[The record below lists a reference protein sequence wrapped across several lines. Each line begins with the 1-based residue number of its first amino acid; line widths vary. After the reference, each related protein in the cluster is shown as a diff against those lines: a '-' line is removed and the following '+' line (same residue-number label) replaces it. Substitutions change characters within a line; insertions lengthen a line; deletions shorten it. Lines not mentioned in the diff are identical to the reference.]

1 MSQKLLEDNFKDSE
15 LLFIFGSLEN
25 RKNSSTQKV
34 IFSTSTTNY
43 TNLTNPRAT
52 VTQYNDNCEIP
63 KIDPWDYTVI
73 PFLDEGDRTKNCNRT
88 WKPYTELAKGKW
100 KIVTKEQN
108 LTCKARC
115 HTWTSLKSPVNITD
129 WFPPGPTDCEFLETA
144 CWKNKTEEVYGYIHT
159 QIRPKNL
166 EKPKIKK
173 KDHPDV
179 FVFLVDSVAT
189 GMARRSLPKTLGYL
203 KTKFKAVEFPFV
215 SPVAARSQVN
225 AVPLWFGKQVEAGTQ
240 KGGKTI
246 KVDWTEE
253 EYCKTFLDNRTDMFR
268 GFEKIGYKTAYIDDW
283 SSQTLTN
290 NPDCKGFQNFYT
302 THNFNLFNKISDWT
316 GLKITKKHLN
326 GQFCR
331 EVHQSAME
339 YFEQFAEAYSDYP
352 KFSWNWFVHLA
363 HSHLS
368 GADRMD
374 TPMVDMFRRNVEK
387 VIFQIEITEKV
398 EKSCDLQKW
407 AQYDF
412 CGP

>member
-173 KDHPDV
+173 EDHPDV

-189 GMARRSLPKTLGYL
+189 GMARR
-203 KTKFKAVEFPFV
+203 FFA
-215 SPVAARSQVN
+215 
-225 AVPLWFGKQVEAGTQ
+225 GKQVEAGTQ

-302 THNFNLFNKISDWT
+302 THNFNLFNKISDWI

-374 TPMVDMFRRNVEK
+374 TPMVDMLRRNVEK
-387 VIFQIEITEKV
+387 VIFQIEISGKV
-398 EKSCDLQKW
+398 
-407 AQYDF
+407 
-412 CGP
+412 

>member
-1 MSQKLLEDNFKDSE
+1 MSRKLLEEEHFKDSE
-15 LLFIFGSLEN
+15 LLFNFGSLEN
-25 RKNSSTQKV
+25 RKKYSTRKV
-34 IFSTSTTNY
+34 IFSTTNY
-43 TNLTNPRAT
+43 TNPTNVEST
-52 VTQYNDNCEIP
+52 VSQYNDDCKIP
-63 KIDPWDYTVI
+63 QIDPWDYTVI
-73 PFLDEGDRTKNCNRT
+73 PFLDESDKTKNCNRT

-108 LTCKARC
+108 LTCKASLVC

-144 CWKNKTEEVYGYIHT
+144 CWKNKTEEAYGYIHT

-166 EKPKIKK
+166 EKPKIRKE
-173 KDHPDV
+173 DHPDV

-268 GFEKIGYKTAYIDDW
+268 EFEKIGYKTAYIDDW

-302 THNFNLFNKISDWT
+302 THNFNLFNKIWDYT

-339 YFEQFAEAYSDYP
+339 YFEQFAEAYSDDP

-374 TPMVDMFRRNVEK
+374 TPMVDMFRRNMEK
-387 VIFQIEITEKV
+387 VRPKQ
-398 EKSCDLQKW
+398 L
-407 AQYDF
+407 
-412 CGP
+412 